1 MSYNKGKQASI
12 TVYLTLILLLVVS
25 ILCTVVESARIKG
38 ARGIGRSALTAS
50 VDSLYSLYQREL
62 YDSYRIFGYNLN
74 SESGKT
80 IEEQIIEGISTYME
94 ETLKGVELDSLE
106 VSNIAMLTDYSGE
119 LFLNQVLSFM
129 KYSAPGNV
137 IKEVLEKF
145 NLYESS
151 EDTSDVME
159 KKLETQE
166 SLGELSKDMLKLMS
180 QVEGIDTDENGV
192 RVTKAGAIKVKNT
205 FAKRIVAEAPSMNA
219 LGINKEIVY
228 NSLSNKYFN
237 LSSVLQN
244 SIGYCDKAIVCNNA
258 IESLEKQK
266 EALEKERSEL
276 ETAIASQSKEPET
289 DDSKTKGGTQEGG
302 DSQDEEDSSTS
313 ESAEEIRLKE
323 VEAAISSVSS
333 SIRDE
338 TKSLDQN
345 ITSLKDN
352 KEDIRDVIVGTVT
365 RITDA
370 LNTITSIE
378 GKSKE
383 ISKEVDG
390 YEEVVEGKKEVIGEE
405 LYNEFQEDIVE
416 MKEYLGMQDNS
427 DSLSA
432 SSAVSMRP
440 TLIEN
445 KSILDSIY
453 STSSY
458 TITKESE
465 SLEEYKKVLQSNK
478 RLLSGYQ
485 VSTLRFDYSTLVIE
499 PEVES
504 PVDHILSLFTEGIL
518 SLVVED
524 MDSISKGSIKE
535 ENLPSLLASIKAEES
550 EADCESILE
559 GCKDNQYN
567 SDITNTFAVDNSVAN
582 DLVEQLLLNQYQMDF
597 FDEYTQSDK
606 EELDDKKQLD
616 DNSKLN
622 AKSVSDGKQTSNEMR
637 EGEKQGDTL
646 QYELE
651 YIISGH
657 NTDKENLSSIA
668 TKLIFLRTMMNFIY
682 IFTDKEKNT
691 SAYATAA
698 ALVGFTCLAPLVTL
712 IKVVILFV
720 WAMLEAVVDTYALLD
735 GRSVPLFKSKTTF
748 KVTYKDLLTMSKSNI
763 AGLASKY
770 PKDQEKIGDFT
781 YSNYLRLFLIMN
793 GTKKNCY
800 RSMDVIQMNM
810 QKELGSGFYL
820 SNCIFGMEVLAYMK
834 LPEKF
839 ITFPFI
845 KQILGETEGYYS
857 FKVRDIDAY

>member
-1 MSYNKGKQASI
+1 MTYNKGKQASI

-38 ARGIGRSALTAS
+38 ARGVGKSALTAS
-50 VDSLYSLYQREL
+50 VDSFYSLYQREL

-74 SESGKT
+74 GESGET
-80 IEEQIIEGISTYME
+80 TEEQIVAGISTYME
-94 ETLKGVELDSLE
+94 ENLKGVEMDSLE
-106 VSNIAMLTDYSGE
+106 VSNIAMLTDYGGE

-129 KYSAPGNV
+129 KYSAPGDV

-151 EDTSDVME
+151 EDTSEVME
-159 KKLETQE
+159 KKLEAQE

-192 RVTKAGAIKVKNT
+192 RVTKAGALKVKNT

-237 LSSVLQN
+237 ISSVLQY
-244 SIGYCDKAIVCNNA
+244 SIGYCDKAVDCNNT
-258 IESLEKQK
+258 IESLEKEK
-266 EALEKERSEL
+266 EALEKEKSEL
-276 ETAIASQSKEPET
+276 ETTIASQPKEPET
-289 DDSKTKGGTQEGG
+289 DDSKTEGDTQEGG
-302 DSQDEEDSSTS
+302 DSQGEGESTS
-313 ESAEEIRLKE
+313 ESAEEKRLKE

-333 SIRDE
+333 SIREE
-338 TKSLDQN
+338 TKSLDQY

-352 KEDIRDVIVGTVT
+352 KEDMRDAIVNTGT
-365 RITDA
+365 RIADA

-390 YEEVVEGKKEVIGEE
+390 YEEVVEGKKDVIGEE

-445 KSILDSIY
+445 KSILNSIY

-458 TITKESE
+458 SITKESE

-478 RLLSGYQ
+478 QLLSGYQ

-504 PVDHILSLFTEGIL
+504 PVDQILSLFTEGIL

-550 EADCESILE
+550 ESDCESILE

-567 SDITNTFAVDNSVAN
+567 SDIKNMFAVDNSVAN
-582 DLVEQLLLNQYQMDF
+582 DLVEPLLLNQYQMDF
-597 FDEYTQSDK
+597 FGDYTQSDK
-606 EELDDKKQLD
+606 GQTD
-616 DNSKLN
+616 DNSKLDE
-622 AKSVSDGKQTSNEMR
+622 KSVSTGIEASNEMN
-637 EGEKQGDTL
+637 ENEAEINTL

-657 NTDKENLSSIA
+657 NTDKENLSSVA
-668 TKLIFLRTMMNFIY
+668 TKLIFLRTLMNFIY

-720 WAMLEAVVDTYALLD
+720 WAMLEALVDTYALLD

-763 AGLASKY
+763 AGLAGKY
-770 PKDQEKIGDFT
+770 PKDQEKIGDFS

-800 RSMDVIQMNM
+800 RSMDIIQMNM

-820 SNCIFGMEVLAYMK
+820 SNCVFGMEVLADMK

-857 FKVRDIDAY
+857 FKVKDMEAY

>member
-1 MSYNKGKQASI
+1 MPYNKEKQASI

-25 ILCTVVESARIKG
+25 ILCTVVESTRIKG
-38 ARGIGRSALTAS
+38 ARGVGKSALTAS
-50 VDSLYSLYQREL
+50 VDSFYSLYQREL
-62 YDSYRIFGYNLN
+62 YDSYRIFGYNMN
-74 SESGKT
+74 GESGET
-80 IEEQIIEGISTYME
+80 TEEQIIEEISTYME
-94 ETLKGVELDSLE
+94 ENLKGVELDSLE
-106 VSNIAMLTDYSGE
+106 VSNIAMLTDYGGE

-129 KYSAPGNV
+129 KYSAPGIV

-151 EDTSDVME
+151 EDTSEVME
-159 KKLETQE
+159 KKLDTQE

-237 LSSVLQN
+237 ISSVLQ
-244 SIGYCDKAIVCNNA
+244 SSVGYCDKAVVCNDT

-266 EALEKERSEL
+266 EVLEKEKSEL
-276 ETAIASQSKEPET
+276 EATIASQPKEPET
-289 DDSKTKGGTQEGG
+289 DDSKAEGGTQEGG
-302 DSQDEEDSSTS
+302 DSQGEGESTS

-333 SIRDE
+333 SIRTE
-338 TKSLDQN
+338 TKSLDQY

-352 KEDIRDVIVGTVT
+352 KEDIRNAIVSTGN
-365 RITDA
+365 RIADA
-370 LNTITSIE
+370 LNTITRIE

-390 YEEVVEGKKEVIGEE
+390 YEEVVEGKKEEIGEE
-405 LYNEFQEDIVE
+405 LYNEFKEDIVE

-465 SLEEYKKVLQSNK
+465 SLEGYKKVLQSNK
-478 RLLSGYQ
+478 QLLSGYQ
-485 VSTLRFDYSTLVIE
+485 VSTLKFDYSTLVIE

-518 SLVVED
+518 SLVVDD
-524 MDSISKGSIKE
+524 MDSISDGSIKE
-535 ENLPSLLASIKAEES
+535 ENLPSLLASIKAEEPES
-550 EADCESILE
+550 DCESILE

-567 SDITNTFAVDNSVAN
+567 SDIKNMFAVDNSVAN

-597 FDEYTQSDK
+597 FGEYTQSDK
-606 EELDDKKQLD
+606 EQSG

-622 AKSVSDGKQTSNEMR
+622 EKSISSGIESPNELKGSEKEAK
-637 EGEKQGDTL
+637 TL

-657 NTDKENLSSIA
+657 NTDKENLSSVG
-668 TKLIFLRTMMNFIY
+668 TKLILMRTLMNFIY
-682 IFTDKEKNT
+682 VYTDKEKNT

-712 IKVVILFV
+712 IKVVILLV
-720 WAMLEAVVDTYALLD
+720 WAMLEALVDTYALLD
-735 GRSVPLFKSKTTF
+735 GRSVPLFKSKATF

-770 PKDQEKIGDFT
+770 PKDQGNIGDFT

-800 RSMDVIQMNM
+800 RSMDIIQMNM
-810 QKELGSGFYL
+810 QKELGNGFYL
-820 SNCIFGMEVLAYMK
+820 SNCVFGMEVLAYMK

-839 ITFPFI
+839 ITFSFI
-845 KQILGETEGYYS
+845 KTILGETEGYYS
-857 FKVRDIDAY
+857 FKVKEIEAY

>member
-1 MSYNKGKQASI
+1 MTYNKGKQASI

-38 ARGIGRSALTAS
+38 ARGVGKSALTAS
-50 VDSLYSLYQREL
+50 VDSFYSLYQREL

-74 SESGKT
+74 GESGET
-80 IEEQIIEGISTYME
+80 TEEQIVAGISTYME
-94 ETLKGVELDSLE
+94 ENLKGVELNSLE
-106 VSNIAMLTDYSGE
+106 VSNIAMLTDYGGE

-129 KYSAPGNV
+129 KYSAPGDV

-151 EDTSDVME
+151 EDTSEVME
-159 KKLETQE
+159 KKLEAQE

-192 RVTKAGAIKVKNT
+192 RVTKAGALKVKNT
-205 FAKRIVAEAPSMNA
+205 FAKRIVAEAPSMNV

-237 LSSVLQN
+237 ISSVLQN
-244 SIGYCDKAIVCNNA
+244 SIGYCDKAVDCNKA
-258 IESLEKQK
+258 IESLEKEK

-276 ETAIASQSKEPET
+276 ETTIASQPKEPET
-289 DDSKTKGGTQEGG
+289 DDSKTEGDTQEGG
-302 DSQDEEDSSTS
+302 ESQGEGESTS
-313 ESAEEIRLKE
+313 ESAEEKRLKE

-333 SIRDE
+333 SIREE
-338 TKSLDQN
+338 TKSLDQY

-352 KEDIRDVIVGTVT
+352 KEDMRDAIVNTGT
-365 RITDA
+365 RIADA

-390 YEEVVEGKKEVIGEE
+390 YEEVVEGKKDVIGEE

-458 TITKESE
+458 TISKESE

-478 RLLSGYQ
+478 QLLSGYQ

-524 MDSISKGSIKE
+524 MDSISKGSINE

-550 EADCESILE
+550 ESDCESILE

-567 SDITNTFAVDNSVAN
+567 SDIKNMFAVDNSVAN

-597 FDEYTQSDK
+597 FGDYTQSDK
-606 EELDDKKQLD
+606 GQTD

-622 AKSVSDGKQTSNEMR
+622 EKSVSSGIEASNEMN
-637 EGEKQGDTL
+637 ENEAEINTL

-657 NTDKENLSSIA
+657 NTDKENLSSVA
-668 TKLIFLRTMMNFIY
+668 TKLIFLRTLMNFIY

-720 WAMLEAVVDTYALLD
+720 WAMLEALVDTYALLD

-763 AGLASKY
+763 AGLARKY
-770 PKDQEKIGDFT
+770 PKGQEKIGDFS

-800 RSMDVIQMNM
+800 RSMDIIQMNM

-820 SNCIFGMEVLAYMK
+820 SNCVFGMEVLADMK

-857 FKVRDIDAY
+857 FKVKDMEAY

>member
-1 MSYNKGKQASI
+1 MSYNKGRKASI
-12 TVYLTLILLLVVS
+12 TVYLTIILLLVVS

-38 ARGIGRSALTAS
+38 ARGGGKSALTAS
-50 VDSLYSLYQREL
+50 VDSFYSLYQREL

-74 SESGKT
+74 GEPGET
-80 IEEQIIEGISTYME
+80 TEEQIIKEISTYME
-94 ETLKGVELDSLE
+94 ENLRGVEMDSLE
-106 VSNIAMLTDYSGE
+106 VSNIAMLTDYDGGI
-119 LFLNQVLSFM
+119 FLNQVLAFM
-129 KYSAPGNV
+129 KYSAPGDV

-151 EDTSDVME
+151 EDTSEIME

-228 NSLSNKYFN
+228 NTLSNKYFN
-237 LSSVLQN
+237 ISSVLQS
-244 SIGYCDKAIVCNNA
+244 SIGYCDKAVVCNKT

-266 EALEKERSEL
+266 EELEEERSKL
-276 ETAIASQSKEPET
+276 EAVIASQSKEQEA
-289 DDSKTKGGTQEGG
+289 DDSKAEGDTQEGG
-302 DSQDEEDSSTS
+302 DSQGEGESTS

-323 VEAAISSVSS
+323 VKAAISSVSS

-338 TKSLDQN
+338 TKSLDQY

-352 KEDIRDVIVGTVT
+352 KEDIRDAIVSTET
-365 RITDA
+365 RIADA
-370 LNTITSIE
+370 LNTITRIE

-390 YEEVVEGKKEVIGEE
+390 YKEVVEGKKEEISEE
-405 LYNEFQEDIVE
+405 LYNEFQEEIVE

-440 TLIEN
+440 TLIKN
-445 KSILDSIY
+445 KSILESIY

-458 TITKESE
+458 AITKESE

-478 RLLSGYQ
+478 QLLFGYQ

-524 MDSISKGSIKE
+524 IDLISDGRIKE
-535 ENLPSLLASIKAEES
+535 KNLPSLLASIKVEEPES
-550 EADCESILE
+550 DCESILE

-567 SDITNTFAVDNSVAN
+567 SDIKNMFAVDNSVAN

-597 FDEYTQSDK
+597 FGEYTQGDK
-606 EELDDKKQLD
+606 EQTG
-616 DNSKLN
+616 DNNKLN
-622 AKSVSDGKQTSNEMR
+622 EKSASSGIDKTNELK
-637 EGEKQGDTL
+637 ESENEANTL

-657 NTDKENLSSIA
+657 NTDKENLSSVA
-668 TKLIFLRTMMNFIY
+668 TKLILMRTLMNFIY
-682 IFTDKEKNT
+682 VYTDKEKNT
-691 SAYATAA
+691 SAYASAA
-698 ALVGFTCLAPLVTL
+698 ALVGFTCLAPLVAL
-712 IKVVILFV
+712 IKVVILLV
-720 WAMLEAVVDTYALLD
+720 WAMLEALVDTYALLE

-770 PKDQEKIGDFT
+770 PKDQGNIGDFI

-800 RSMDVIQMNM
+800 RSMDIIQMNM

-820 SNCIFGMEVLAYMK
+820 SNCVFGMEVLAYLK

-845 KQILGETEGYYS
+845 KTVLGETKGYYL
-857 FKVRDIDAY
+857 FKVKDIEAY

>member
-1 MSYNKGKQASI
+1 MPYNKEKQASI

-38 ARGIGRSALTAS
+38 ARGVGKSALTAS
-50 VDSLYSLYQREL
+50 VDSFYSLYQREL
-62 YDSYRIFGYNLN
+62 YDSYRIFGYNMN
-74 SESGKT
+74 GESGET
-80 IEEQIIEGISTYME
+80 TEEQIIEEISTYME
-94 ETLKGVELDSLE
+94 ENLKGVELDSLE
-106 VSNIAMLTDYSGE
+106 VSNIAMLTDYGGE

-129 KYSAPGNV
+129 KYSAPGDV

-151 EDTSDVME
+151 EDTSEVME
-159 KKLETQE
+159 KKLDTQE

-237 LSSVLQN
+237 ISSVLQS
-244 SIGYCDKAIVCNNA
+244 SIGYCDKAVVCNDT

-266 EALEKERSEL
+266 EELEKEKSEL
-276 ETAIASQSKEPET
+276 EATIASQPKEPET
-289 DDSKTKGGTQEGG
+289 DDSKSEGGTQEGG
-302 DSQDEEDSSTS
+302 DSQGEGESTS

-333 SIRDE
+333 SIRTE
-338 TKSLDQN
+338 TKSLDQY

-352 KEDIRDVIVGTVT
+352 KEDIRDAIVSTGN
-365 RITDA
+365 RIADA
-370 LNTITSIE
+370 LNTITRIE

-390 YEEVVEGKKEVIGEE
+390 YEEVVEGKKEEIGEE
-405 LYNEFQEDIVE
+405 LYNEFKEDIVE

-465 SLEEYKKVLQSNK
+465 SLEGYKKVLQSNK
-478 RLLSGYQ
+478 QLLSGYQ
-485 VSTLRFDYSTLVIE
+485 VSTLKFDYSTLVIE

-518 SLVVED
+518 SLVVDD
-524 MDSISKGSIKE
+524 MDSISDGSIKE
-535 ENLPSLLASIKAEES
+535 ENLPSLLASIKAEEPES
-550 EADCESILE
+550 DCESILE

-567 SDITNTFAVDNSVAN
+567 SDIKNMFAVDNSVAN

-597 FDEYTQSDK
+597 FGEYTQSDK
-606 EELDDKKQLD
+606 EQSG

-622 AKSVSDGKQTSNEMR
+622 EKSISSGIESPNELKGSEKEAK
-637 EGEKQGDTL
+637 TL

-657 NTDKENLSSIA
+657 NTDKENLSSVA
-668 TKLIFLRTMMNFIY
+668 TKLILMRTLMNFIY
-682 IFTDKEKNT
+682 VYTDKEKNT

-712 IKVVILFV
+712 IKVVILLV
-720 WAMLEAVVDTYALLD
+720 WAMLEALVDTYALLD
-735 GRSVPLFKSKTTF
+735 GRSVPLFKSKSTF

-770 PKDQEKIGDFT
+770 PKDQGNIGDFT

-800 RSMDVIQMNM
+800 RSMDIIQMNM
-810 QKELGSGFYL
+810 QKELGNGFYL
-820 SNCIFGMEVLAYMK
+820 SNCVFGMEVLAYMK

-845 KQILGETEGYYS
+845 KTILGETEEYYS
-857 FKVRDIDAY
+857 FKVKEIEAY

>member
-1 MSYNKGKQASI
+1 MTYNKEKQASI

-38 ARGIGRSALTAS
+38 ARGVGISALTAS
-50 VDSLYSLYQREL
+50 VDSFYSLYQREL
-62 YDSYRIFGYNLN
+62 YDSYRIFGYSLN
-74 SESGKT
+74 GESG
-80 IEEQIIEGISTYME
+80 ERAEDQIIEGISTYME
-94 ETLKGVELDSLE
+94 ENLKGARLDSLE
-106 VSNIAMLTDYSGE
+106 VSNISMLTDYGGE
-119 LFLNQVLSFM
+119 IFLNQVLSFM
-129 KYSAPGNV
+129 KYSAPGDI

-151 EDTSDVME
+151 KDTSEVME

-166 SLGELSKDMLKLMS
+166 SLGELSRDMLKLMS

-237 LSSVLQN
+237 ISSVLQN
-244 SIGYCDKAIVCNNA
+244 SIGYCDKAVVCNNT
-258 IESLEKQK
+258 IESLEKEK

-276 ETAIASQSKEPET
+276 ETAIASQSE
-289 DDSKTKGGTQEGG
+289 GGIQEGG
-302 DSQDEEDSSTS
+302 DSQGKEESSTS
-313 ESAEEIRLKE
+313 DSAEEIRLKE
-323 VEAAISSVSS
+323 VEAAISLVSS
-333 SIRDE
+333 SIQDE
-338 TKSLDQN
+338 TKSLDQF

-352 KEDIRDVIVGTVT
+352 KENMRDAIVNTGT
-365 RITDA
+365 RIADA

-390 YEEVVEGKKEVIGEE
+390 YEKVVEGKKEVIGEE
-405 LYNEFQEDIVE
+405 LYNEFQENIVE
-416 MKEYLGMQDNS
+416 MREYLRMQDNS

-458 TITKESE
+458 TIAKESE

-478 RLLSGYQ
+478 QLLSGYQ

-504 PVDHILSLFTEGIL
+504 PVDHIFSLFTEGIL

-524 MDSISKGSIKE
+524 MESISKGNIKE

-550 EADCESILE
+550 ESDCESILE

-567 SDITNTFAVDNSVAN
+567 SDIKNMFAVDNSVAN

-597 FDEYTQSDK
+597 FGEYTQSVK
-606 EELDDKKQLD
+606 EQLD
-616 DNSKLN
+616 NNSKLN
-622 AKSVSDGKQTSNEMR
+622 GKGVSSGLEASNEMN
-637 EGEKQGDTL
+637 ESKAEVNAL

-657 NTDKENLSSIA
+657 NTDKENLSSVA
-668 TKLIFLRTMMNFIY
+668 TKLIFLRTLMNFIS

-720 WAMLEAVVDTYALLD
+720 WAMLEALVDTYALLD

-763 AGLASKY
+763 VGLAGKY
-770 PKDQEKIGDFT
+770 PKEQEKIGDFT
-781 YSNYLRLFLIMN
+781 YNNYLRLFLMMN

-800 RSMDVIQMNM
+800 RSLDIIQMNM

-820 SNCIFGMEVLAYMK
+820 SNCVFGMEVLAYMK

-845 KQILGETEGYYS
+845 RQILGETEGYYS
-857 FKVRDIDAY
+857 FKVKDIEAY

>member
-1 MSYNKGKQASI
+1 MPYNKEKQASI

-38 ARGIGRSALTAS
+38 ARGVGKSALTAS
-50 VDSLYSLYQREL
+50 VDSFYSLYQREL
-62 YDSYRIFGYNLN
+62 YDSYRIFGYNMN
-74 SESGKT
+74 GESGET
-80 IEEQIIEGISTYME
+80 TEEQIIEEISTYME
-94 ETLKGVELDSLE
+94 ENLKGVELDSLE
-106 VSNIAMLTDYSGE
+106 VSNIAMLTDYGGE

-129 KYSAPGNV
+129 KYSAPGDV

-151 EDTSDVME
+151 EDTSEVME
-159 KKLETQE
+159 KKLDTQE

-237 LSSVLQN
+237 ISSVLQS
-244 SIGYCDKAIVCNNA
+244 SIGYCDKAVVCNDT

-266 EALEKERSEL
+266 EELEKEKSEL
-276 ETAIASQSKEPET
+276 EATIASQPKEPET
-289 DDSKTKGGTQEGG
+289 DDSKSEGGTQEGG
-302 DSQDEEDSSTS
+302 DSQGEGESTS

-333 SIRDE
+333 SIRTE
-338 TKSLDQN
+338 TKSLDQY

-352 KEDIRDVIVGTVT
+352 KEDIRDAIVSTGN
-365 RITDA
+365 RIADA
-370 LNTITSIE
+370 LNTITRIE

-390 YEEVVEGKKEVIGEE
+390 YEEVVEGKKEEIGEE
-405 LYNEFQEDIVE
+405 LYNEFKEDIVE

-465 SLEEYKKVLQSNK
+465 SLEGYKKVLQSNK
-478 RLLSGYQ
+478 QLLSGYQ
-485 VSTLRFDYSTLVIE
+485 VSTLKFDYSTLVIE

-518 SLVVED
+518 SLVVDD
-524 MDSISKGSIKE
+524 MDSISDGSIKE
-535 ENLPSLLASIKAEES
+535 ENLPSLLASIKAEEPES
-550 EADCESILE
+550 DCESILE

-567 SDITNTFAVDNSVAN
+567 SDIKNMFAVDNSVAN

-597 FDEYTQSDK
+597 FGEYTQSDK
-606 EELDDKKQLD
+606 EQSG

-622 AKSVSDGKQTSNEMR
+622 EKSISSGIESPNELKGSEKEAK
-637 EGEKQGDTL
+637 TL

-657 NTDKENLSSIA
+657 NTDKENLSSVA
-668 TKLIFLRTMMNFIY
+668 TKLILMRTLMNFIY
-682 IFTDKEKNT
+682 VYTDKEKNT

-712 IKVVILFV
+712 IKVVILLV
-720 WAMLEAVVDTYALLD
+720 WAMLEALVDTYALLD
-735 GRSVPLFKSKTTF
+735 GRSVPLFKSKSTF

-770 PKDQEKIGDFT
+770 PKDQGNIGDFT

-800 RSMDVIQMNM
+800 RSMDIIQMNM
-810 QKELGSGFYL
+810 QKELGNGFYL
-820 SNCIFGMEVLAYMK
+820 SNCVFGMEVLAYMK

-845 KQILGETEGYYS
+845 KTILGETEGYYS
-857 FKVRDIDAY
+857 FKVKEIEAY

>member
-1 MSYNKGKQASI
+1 MTYNKEKQASI
-12 TVYLTLILLLVVS
+12 TVYLTLVLLLVVS

-38 ARGIGRSALTAS
+38 ARGVGKSALTAS
-50 VDSLYSLYQREL
+50 VDSFYSLYQREL

-74 SESGKT
+74 GESGET
-80 IEEQIIEGISTYME
+80 TEEQIIKGLSTYME
-94 ETLKGVELDSLE
+94 DNLKGVRLDSME
-106 VSNIAMLTDYSGE
+106 VSNIAMLTDYEGE

-129 KYSAPGNV
+129 KYSAPGDV

-151 EDTSDVME
+151 EDTSEVME

-192 RVTKAGAIKVKNT
+192 RVTKAGAIRVKNT
-205 FAKRIVAEAPSMNA
+205 FAKRIIAEAPSMNA

-237 LSSVLQN
+237 ISSVLQN
-244 SIGYCDKAIVCNNA
+244 SIGYCDKAVACHNT

-266 EALEKERSEL
+266 EELEKERSEL
-276 ETAIASQSKEPET
+276 EAAIASQSKKSET
-289 DDSKTKGGTQEGG
+289 VDSKTEGDTQDGR
-302 DSQDEEDSSTS
+302 DSQGQEESSTS

-338 TKSLDQN
+338 TKSLDQY

-352 KEDIRDVIVGTVT
+352 KEDIRDAIVSTGT
-365 RITDA
+365 RIEEA

-378 GKSKE
+378 SKSKQ
-383 ISKEVDG
+383 ISKEVDE

-405 LYNEFQEDIVE
+405 VYNEFQEDIAE
-416 MKEYLGMQDNS
+416 MKEYLGMQENS
-427 DSLSA
+427 NSLST

-458 TITKESE
+458 SITKESE
-465 SLEEYKKVLQSNK
+465 SLKEYKKVLQSNK
-478 RLLSGYQ
+478 QLLSGYE
-485 VSTLRFDYSTLVIE
+485 VSTLKFDYSTLVIE

-524 MDSISKGSIKE
+524 VDSISKGSIKE

-567 SDITNTFAVDNSVAN
+567 SDIANTFAVDNSVAN

-606 EELDDKKQLD
+606 EQSDD
-616 DNSKLN
+616 SSILN
-622 AKSVSDGKQTSNEMR
+622 EKSVSSGIEASNEMN
-637 EGEKQGDTL
+637 ESEVEINTL

-651 YIISGH
+651 YITSGH
-657 NTDKENLSSIA
+657 NTDKENLSSVA
-668 TKLIFLRTMMNFIY
+668 TKLIFLRTLMNFIY

-691 SAYATAA
+691 SAYATATT
-698 ALVGFTCLAPLVTL
+698 LVGFTCLAPLVTL
-712 IKVVILFV
+712 IKIVILLV
-720 WAMLEAVVDTYALLD
+720 WAMLEALVDTYALLD

-763 AGLASKY
+763 AELARKY

-800 RSMDVIQMNM
+800 RSMDIIQMNM

-857 FKVRDIDAY
+857 FKVKDIEAY

>member
-1 MSYNKGKQASI
+1 MPYNKEKQASI

-25 ILCTVVESARIKG
+25 ILCTVVESTRIKG
-38 ARGIGRSALTAS
+38 ARGVGKSALTAS
-50 VDSLYSLYQREL
+50 VDSFYSLYQREL
-62 YDSYRIFGYNLN
+62 YDSYRIFGYNMN
-74 SESGKT
+74 GESGET
-80 IEEQIIEGISTYME
+80 TEEQIIEEISTYME
-94 ETLKGVELDSLE
+94 ENLKGVELDSLE
-106 VSNIAMLTDYSGE
+106 VSNIAMLTDYGGE

-129 KYSAPGNV
+129 KYSAPGIV

-151 EDTSDVME
+151 EDTSEVME
-159 KKLETQE
+159 KKLDTQE

-237 LSSVLQN
+237 ISSVLQ
-244 SIGYCDKAIVCNNA
+244 SSVGYCDKAVVCNDT

-266 EALEKERSEL
+266 EVLEKEKSEL
-276 ETAIASQSKEPET
+276 EATIASQPKEPET
-289 DDSKTKGGTQEGG
+289 DDSKAEGGTQEGG
-302 DSQDEEDSSTS
+302 DSQGEGESTS

-333 SIRDE
+333 SIRTE
-338 TKSLDQN
+338 TKSLDQY

-352 KEDIRDVIVGTVT
+352 KEDIRNAIVSTGN
-365 RITDA
+365 RIADA
-370 LNTITSIE
+370 LNTITRIE

-390 YEEVVEGKKEVIGEE
+390 YEEVVEGKKEEIGEE
-405 LYNEFQEDIVE
+405 LYNEFKEDIVE

-465 SLEEYKKVLQSNK
+465 SLEGYKKVLQSNK
-478 RLLSGYQ
+478 QLLSGYQ
-485 VSTLRFDYSTLVIE
+485 VSTLKFDYSTLVIE

-518 SLVVED
+518 SLVVDD
-524 MDSISKGSIKE
+524 MDSISDGSIKE
-535 ENLPSLLASIKAEES
+535 ENLPSLLASIKAEEPES
-550 EADCESILE
+550 DCESILE

-567 SDITNTFAVDNSVAN
+567 SDIKNMFAVDNSVAN

-597 FDEYTQSDK
+597 FGEYTQSDK
-606 EELDDKKQLD
+606 EQSG

-622 AKSVSDGKQTSNEMR
+622 EKSISSGIESPNELKGSEKEAK
-637 EGEKQGDTL
+637 TL

-657 NTDKENLSSIA
+657 NTDKENLSSVG
-668 TKLIFLRTMMNFIY
+668 TKLILMRTLMNFIY
-682 IFTDKEKNT
+682 VYTDKEKNT

-712 IKVVILFV
+712 IKVVILLV
-720 WAMLEAVVDTYALLD
+720 WAMLEALVDTYALLD
-735 GRSVPLFKSKTTF
+735 GRSVPLFKSKATF

-770 PKDQEKIGDFT
+770 PKDQGNIGDFT

-800 RSMDVIQMNM
+800 RSMDIIQMNM
-810 QKELGSGFYL
+810 QKELGNGFYL
-820 SNCIFGMEVLAYMK
+820 SNCVFGMEVLAYMK

-845 KQILGETEGYYS
+845 KTILGETEGYYS
-857 FKVRDIDAY
+857 FKVKEIEAY